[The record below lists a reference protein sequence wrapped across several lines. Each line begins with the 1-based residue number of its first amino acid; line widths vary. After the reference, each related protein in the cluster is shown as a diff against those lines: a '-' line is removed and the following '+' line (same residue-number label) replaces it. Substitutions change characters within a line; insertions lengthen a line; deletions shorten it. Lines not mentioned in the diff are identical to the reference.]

1 MRGYW
6 RDPDATAAA
15 IRDGWLYT
23 GDLGTLDSAGNLRL
37 TGRAKDVIVLSSGKN
52 IFPEELEEYF
62 LKECPVLQEICFVGR
77 EGADGAVLHCVAV
90 PKPEYEEGEVRREV
104 AVAARELPSYKRP
117 RSLTVTRSP
126 LPRTST
132 RKLQRFRIREQ
143 AGVEEPVAVAAPD
156 PLLLSHERELAAL
169 IRRVRPGARVGS
181 ATHLELDLHLDSLE
195 RVELIANVEK
205 AFGIAMDDAAS
216 ARIHTFGDLVSAVG
230 KAPAS
235 AQTGWR
241 DWADLVREPLTPA
254 ERATADTS
262 LRRRPWLEAF
272 WYGAAVP
279 VALLFRIV
287 FRLKVKQAGFPEA
300 PFLLCPNHLSYLD
313 DLAIA
318 CSLPWPVFRRMFAL
332 AASKYFQ
339 GRLATWLISLFRV
352 LPIDEDRNLL
362 SGLRMAKAGLERDL
376 VLCIFP
382 EGTRSADGKMQEMRK
397 GAAILACALKIPV
410 VPVGLTGT
418 FEAWPR
424 GRMFPKPHPVNVSYG
439 VAISPG
445 EDETVDA
452 FHARLSEALIREVR
466 EAGSISKAE
475 SF

>member
-1 MRGYW
+1 
-6 RDPDATAAA
+6 
-15 IRDGWLYT
+15 
-23 GDLGTLDSAGNLRL
+23 
-37 TGRAKDVIVLSSGKN
+37 
-52 IFPEELEEYF
+52 
-62 LKECPVLQEICFVGR
+62 
-77 EGADGAVLHCVAV
+77 
-90 PKPEYEEGEVRREV
+90 
-104 AVAARELPSYKRP
+104 
-117 RSLTVTRSP
+117 
-126 LPRTST
+126 
-132 RKLQRFRIREQ
+132 
-143 AGVEEPVAVAAPD
+143 
-156 PLLLSHERELAAL
+156 
-169 IRRVRPGARVGS
+169 
-181 ATHLELDLHLDSLE
+181 
-195 RVELIANVEK
+195 
-205 AFGIAMDDAAS
+205 
-216 ARIHTFGDLVSAVG
+216 
-230 KAPAS
+230 
-235 AQTGWR
+235 
-241 DWADLVREPLTPA
+241 
-254 ERATADTS
+254 
-262 LRRRPWLEAF
+262 
-272 WYGAAVP
+272 
-279 VALLFRIV
+279 
-287 FRLKVKQAGFPEA
+287 
-300 PFLLCPNHLSYLD
+300 
-313 DLAIA
+313 
-318 CSLPWPVFRRMFAL
+318 MFAL

-410 VPVGLTGT
+410 APVGLTGT